1 MSLILAVAKCDFRLT
16 WKDKSVLIW
25 IFLMPL
31 AFMFVFG
38 QLNRGG
44 GSSTPKARLTVENND
59 PGFIGKDLV
68 KALEAEKLHIVDSDS
83 LGPDSDP
90 VRTLIIPENFSR
102 DILSREKT
110 GLILRKEEGSNVE
123 AGEVVSVSIAR
134 GMIRTVAS
142 VIEVESDF
150 ISRKTGVIGI
160 SGDTLFGNLQAVSE
174 NIEGAEA
181 EISESLDSILT
192 RSMLV
197 GVGSEVAGKRKKIPT
212 GYQGSVPGNLVMFVL
227 MGMVFS
233 GMVITEERN
242 QGLLRR
248 MGMTLAGKKE
258 VVIGKLLG
266 RILVTAIQIS
276 VLLIIGK
283 FLFNISVGSD
293 IPALALLMLAFA
305 FCCGSISILFGSLF
319 RNPDQMTGVAVTFTL
334 VLSALGGC
342 WWPLEVVSRPFRIIA
357 FMLPTG
363 WAMDGIHKLISFG
376 YGMSAVIGHIVILI
390 LFGLVFISFAS
401 KNLRWEMQGK

>member
-1 MSLILAVAKCDFRLT
+1 
-16 WKDKSVLIW
+16 
-25 IFLMPL
+25 
-31 AFMFVFG
+31 
-38 QLNRGG
+38 
-44 GSSTPKARLTVENND
+44 
-59 PGFIGKDLV
+59 
-68 KALEAEKLHIVDSDS
+68 
-83 LGPDSDP
+83 
-90 VRTLIIPENFSR
+90 
-102 DILSREKT
+102 
-110 GLILRKEEGSNVE
+110 
-123 AGEVVSVSIAR
+123 
-134 GMIRTVAS
+134 
-142 VIEVESDF
+142 
-150 ISRKTGVIGI
+150 
-160 SGDTLFGNLQAVSE
+160 
-174 NIEGAEA
+174 
-181 EISESLDSILT
+181 
-192 RSMLV
+192 MLV

-334 VLSALGGC
+334 VLSALGFSM
-342 WWPLEVVSRPFRIIA
+342 E
-357 FMLPTG
+357 
-363 WAMDGIHKLISFG
+363 
-376 YGMSAVIGHIVILI
+376 
-390 LFGLVFISFAS
+390 
-401 KNLRWEMQGK
+401 